1 MTKLFWTRHPQSDVD
16 ARFNYIANESHIY
29 ALRTI
34 ESIESAASAAARM
47 PESGGI
53 VSEFY
58 DSSIRKVLTKR
69 YRIVY
74 RVRNSIPGKIVEHPG
89 THRPAR
95 CPEPDGLT

>member
-1 MTKLFWTRHPQSDVD
+1 MTKSVGTRHPQSDVD
-16 ARFNYIANESHIY
+16 AIFHYITNESHSY

-47 PESGGI
+47 PESGVI
-53 VSEFY
+53 VSEFS
-58 DSSIRKVLTKR
+58 DSSIREVLAER
-69 YRIVY
+69 YRIIY
-74 RVRNSIPGKIVEHPG
+74 RVRNNLPGKIVKHPG

>member
-34 ESIESAASAAARM
+34 ESIESAASAATRM

-58 DSSIRKVLTKR
+58 DSSIHEVLAER
-69 YRIVY
+69 YRIIY
-74 RVRNSIPGKIVEHPG
+74 RVRNNLPGKIVKHPG

>member
-1 MTKLFWTRHPQSDVD
+1 MTKSVGTRHPQSDVD
-16 ARFNYIANESHIY
+16 AIFHYITNESHSY

-53 VSEFY
+53 VSEFS
-58 DSSIRKVLTKR
+58 DSSIREVLAER
-69 YRIVY
+69 YRIIY
-74 RVRNSIPGKIVEHPG
+74 RVRNNLPGKIVKHPG

>member
-1 MTKLFWTRHPQSDVD
+1 MTKPVWTRHAQSDVD
-16 ARFNYIANESHIY
+16 AIFNYIANESHIY

-58 DSSIRKVLTKR
+58 DSSICEVLTER
-69 YRIVY
+69 YRIIY
-74 RVRNSIPGKIVEHPG
+74 RVRNNLPGKIVEHPG